1 MSAGTGL
8 LIKMP
13 ALYSMGDKFPKGSQA
28 SSGFRL
34 FMCTFP
40 CGSTIGAFSL
50 LVLFVFSRKAGT
62 ALHCRG
68 REGEGARQH
77 VGVWAGPAKAP
88 FGEEAGR

>member
-1 MSAGTGL
+1 MSIGTGL

-50 LVLFVFSRKAGT
+50 LVLFVFSRKAGA
-62 ALHCRG
+62 ALHCRS
-68 REGEGARQH
+68 REGEGTGQH